1 LEILFSLLQWLNY
14 AIPAF
19 MYVFKLPASVLAGK
33 RKKTIAWAIVLKI
46 NFVSA
51 LAFWGFGIFLT
62 CVETFGEKRG
72 NW

>member
-1 LEILFSLLQWLNY
+1 
-14 AIPAF
+14 